1 MYTTAIND
9 KVIMSQASSCEASG
23 VIGSEKRRKP

>member
-1 MYTTAIND
+1 MTAIRLSAT
-9 KVIMSQASSCEASG
+9 ISQAQRWLASG